1 MVVSVK
7 FPPILGLVSGAALS
21 YYGFCLFREN
31 LSGSAVL
38 AFLFFPV
45 LLICL
50 FRVLARFPGEIF
62 APSRRRRSF
71 ALGELYM
78 TAIALGLAFGFGAAG
93 AVPRNAGLGIPEE
106 AVAGLS
112 GVLLDD
118 PRAVTGGRGL
128 ASLSLREA
136 AGRGGIQNSVRNSVR
151 SSARG
156 LVTVFFPDE
165 AMPRLREFGR
175 GSVVYLEGNFVA
187 GGTSGAEKN
196 RPPLPGE
203 RPLFRASA
211 VHVVRP
217 APALEQFRT
226 GLRLELIRLFTRG
239 SAPGAAGGHSAAAGG
254 WGGLALALL
263 LGIRD
268 NLDTDLSELYRKAG
282 SSHILALSGM
292 HLAII
297 SALIA
302 FCLKRPLGLKAA
314 AVCGALFIILYVFLV
329 GAQPSLNR
337 AALMYILGTLAVL
350 GALPRSPGV
359 LLGLAFLIQVAIW
372 PESGL
377 SISFILSYLAL
388 AGILS
393 VGESLS
399 EIFRGKIPEFLL
411 QPLSASLGAFSVTA
425 GVTAVFFGALYPIGI
440 IAGLLI
446 VPLTTVFMIAS
457 MGWLLLC
464 LAAPPLSV
472 LTGQGLALLYRFM
485 DRLVTLAAGVP
496 GMSVSRP
503 FWILGLSL
511 VLPVLVICFGSWYGG
526 FKRRLLPFA

>member
-1 MVVSVK
+1 MVASVK
-7 FPPILGLVSGAALS
+7 IPPVLSLAAGAAAG
-21 YYGFCLFREN
+21 YYGLCLFGEHLN
-31 LSGSAVL
+31 GSVIL
-38 AFLFFPV
+38 AFLALPV

-62 APSRRRRSF
+62 TGSWRRRFF
-71 ALGELYM
+71 ALGELQV
-78 TAIALGLAFGFGAAG
+78 TALSLGLAFGFGAAG
-93 AVPRNAGLGIPEE
+93 AVPRNAGFGLPGE

-118 PRAVTGGRGL
+118 PRAVAGGRGL
-128 ASLSLREA
+128 ASLSLREV
-136 AGRGGIQNSVRNSVR
+136 AGRGGTR

-156 LVTVFFPDE
+156 RVMVFFPDE

-175 GSVVYLEGNFVA
+175 GSAIYVEGNFAA
-187 GGTSGAEKN
+187 GNSGGAEN
-196 RPPLPGE
+196 PGE
-203 RPLFRASA
+203 SPLFRASA
-211 VHVVRP
+211 VYVVTP

-226 GLRLELIRLFTRG
+226 GLRLEMIRLFTRG
-239 SAPGAAGGHSAAAGG
+239 SLPGAGG

-268 NLDTDLSELYRKAG
+268 NLDTDLAGLYRKAG

-314 AVCGALFIILYVFLV
+314 AVCGAVFIILYVFLV
-329 GAQPSLNR
+329 GVQPSLNR

-350 GALPRSPGV
+350 GALPKRPGI
-359 LLGLAFLIQVAIW
+359 LLGLAFLIQLALW

-377 SISFILSYLAL
+377 SVSFILSYLAL

-393 VGESLS
+393 VGESLR
-399 EIFRGKIPEFLL
+399 EIFRGKIPEFVL
-411 QPLSASLGAFSVTA
+411 QPLAASLGAFFVTA
-425 GVTAVFFGALYPIGI
+425 GVTAFFFGALYPIGI
-440 IAGLLI
+440 IAGLFI
-446 VPLTTVFMIAS
+446 VPLTTVFMVGS

-464 LAAPPLSV
+464 LAAPPLAV
-472 LTGQGLALLYRFM
+472 LPGQGLALLYGLM

-496 GMSVSRP
+496 GITVSRP
-503 FWILGLSL
+503 FWMLGLSFG
-511 VLPVLVICFGSWYGG
+511 LPVFIVCFGFWYGG
-526 FKRRLLPFA
+526 LKRRLLPFV